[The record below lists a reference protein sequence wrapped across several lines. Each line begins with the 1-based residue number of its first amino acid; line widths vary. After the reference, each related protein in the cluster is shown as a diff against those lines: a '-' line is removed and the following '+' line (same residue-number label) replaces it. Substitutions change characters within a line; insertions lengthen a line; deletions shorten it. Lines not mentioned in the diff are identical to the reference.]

1 VLRGEYMDSSTSDP
15 MTAAGPGPDE
25 QTGDRAPEGRSTA
38 GVAVLRFGSQLV
50 ATPSGALGAFLVTAL
65 LLAVIFSPL
74 LPIPDPLQ
82 QNIAQRLSSP
92 SSMHLL
98 GTDQLG
104 RDLLSRVIFGMGV
117 AIGIAIPAVALGVF
131 LGMILGMVSGFFRGW
146 LDSAVLLFVDTFMV
160 LPAIVLAISLLA
172 VLGPSR
178 ISLILAMAI
187 TFTPGYARVVRAVV
201 LGLRE
206 QPFILAER
214 TLGASPFRIIRHH
227 LLPNVIPTVF
237 VLIAMNIPSAITLE
251 AGLSF
256 LGIGIQP
263 PTPSLGGVLSQGF
276 AVLRSSYWPVLS
288 ASAALMLLTLGF
300 TLLGERLRDIFD
312 PRVTNVTTR
321 S

>member
-1 VLRGEYMDSSTSDP
+1 MDSTGMARRPSERRATSASHR
-15 MTAAGPGPDE
+15 M
-25 QTGDRAPEGRSTA
+25 
-38 GVAVLRFGSQLV
+38 RFARRVV
-50 ATPSGALGAFLVTAL
+50 ATPSGALGAFLVAAL
-65 LLAVIFSPL
+65 LLVVVLSPV
-74 LPIPDPLQ
+74 LPIADPLQ
-82 QNIAQRLSSP
+82 QNIPGRLSSP
-92 SSMHLL
+92 STTNWL

-117 AIGIAIPAVALGVF
+117 AISIAVPAVTLGVL
-131 LGMILGMVSGFFRGW
+131 LGLILGMVSGYFRGW
-146 LDSAVLLFVDTFMV
+146 LDSLVLLFVDTFAV
-160 LPAIVLAISLLA
+160 LPAVVLAISLLA

-178 ISLILAMAI
+178 VSLILAMGV
-187 TFTPGYARVVRAVV
+187 TFSPGYTRVVRAVV

-214 TLGASPFRIIRHH
+214 TLGAGPFRIIREH

-256 LGIGIQP
+256 LGIGVQP

-276 AVLRSSYWPVLS
+276 DVIRSSYWPVLS
-288 ASAALMLLTLGF
+288 ASLALMLLTLGF
-300 TLLGERLRDIFD
+300 TLVGERLRDIFD
-312 PRVTNVTTR
+312 PRAATVATR